1 MCGMMKISKDAA
13 MISIWACSSPGAVA
27 LLIFTSLYLVAVQ
40 YCRLNSYRDPTSYF
54 FDPNRAYLPGYSS
67 VRQGEADA
75 YIRAATTAAPYRS
88 RGPDS
93 NKTLCVG
100 IASVAREGARY
111 FRTTVGSVLEGLT
124 EEERESV
131 FLVVFIA
138 HTDPAV
144 HPAFSESWM
153 HNVPDQVLTYD
164 LSPDQLDHIRKL
176 EGDRGLFRE
185 KALFDYTYLL
195 KACATVGTPYIAML
209 EDDVI
214 ALDGWYQRTQEAL
227 QQVEDQS
234 VSNGDPWDCK
244 KPCARTSSTTN

>member
-1 MCGMMKISKDAA
+1 MMKLSKDVAT
-13 MISIWACSSPGAVA
+13 ITIRACSGPGAVA
-27 LLIFTSLYLVAVQ
+27 LLIFTSLYLVTVQ
-40 YCRLNSYRDPTSYF
+40 YCRLHSYRDPTSYF
-54 FDPNRAYLPGYSS
+54 FDPARAYLPEYSS

-75 YIRAATTAAPYRS
+75 YIQAAATAAPYRS
-88 RGPDS
+88 RSPDS

-111 FRTTVGSVLEGLT
+111 FRTTVGSILKSLT

-131 FLVVFIA
+131 FLILFIA
-138 HTDPAV
+138 HTDPTV
-144 HPAFSESWM
+144 HPAFSEIWL
-153 HNVPDQVLTYD
+153 HNVPDLVLTYD

-195 KACATVGTPYIAML
+195 KACAAVGTPYIAML

-214 ALDGWYQRTQEAL
+214 ALDGWYHRTQEAL

-234 VSNGDPWDCK
+234 VLKGGPWDCK
-244 KPCARTSSTTN
+244 KPCARNSWTTY